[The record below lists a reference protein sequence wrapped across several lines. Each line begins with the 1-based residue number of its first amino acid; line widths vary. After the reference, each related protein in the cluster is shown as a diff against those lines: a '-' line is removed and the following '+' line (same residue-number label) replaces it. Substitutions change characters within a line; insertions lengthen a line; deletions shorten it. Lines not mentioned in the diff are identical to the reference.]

1 MDKTGNYMSK
11 NEIHHGGESQNFATS
26 IVEDLEKGVVER
38 RRTMSLPSR
47 SIGLTA
53 ELLERY
59 RTVQSS
65 ASCTTSPQ
73 KVTESDRP
81 NLTRQSNLKWTDP
94 KNSTIRQ
101 HYYPEGGWG
110 WVVCACAV
118 FVHGLTTGVHLSYG
132 MFYVEVLRKF
142 GEDKNHEAVWAGALS
157 MSCGFFVPPVVVAIC
172 RRKST
177 RLTAVFGGLMTA
189 LGCLFTS
196 FASQMH
202 QVFMSYGVFMGC
214 GIGIV
219 RETSNIMIG
228 QYFKRRRELVE
239 LFVQSGTG
247 LGIAVMSLLLAKL
260 IRSLDWRLG
269 LHAVTGVMFLTFFL
283 GIFYRSASLY
293 HPQRRAILH
302 LKNQKRKVKDK
313 NVSQE
318 KPPFLDFSSLK
329 TKTLQII
336 VLSTSLSSFGLYTP
350 YFYLV
355 HITKDEGMEDGSILL
370 LQIFLGL
377 AYVIGCFSFS
387 MLILKNST
395 HCMIARQYLCQASM
409 FGAVIAILS
418 FFTVNEYNGYVLFVF
433 IYGIFSGG
441 YHYSLKMYLYE
452 KVRPRNFDRSW
463 SYLQCSQSIPVLLGI
478 PVTAYINRTR
488 GPKMGFVFS
497 CGCILAGALALFL
510 MNLRRNVNKKSHQ
523 AIANSVDDQNRCE
536 LERSFTLRNSDIC
549 TCGNNASRMRVP
561 PLEGCRRTI
570 SFATSVEMAHDE
582 KRPELLT
589 CISEEGLVD
598 LGENNLLD
606 EWCGAEC
613 ITSCNK
619 EEKFLMVSEFEN
631 NMNENILRFDRRW
644 DNSPRRTCT
653 HPALYDITRH
663 NHCDDTSIQCGSNK
677 AISIIEEVTSSV

>member
-1 MDKTGNYMSK
+1 MDKTGNCMSK
-11 NEIHHGGESQNFATS
+11 NEVDHGGESQKLATS
-26 IVEDLEKGVVER
+26 IAEDLEKGVLER

-47 SIGLTA
+47 PIGLSA
-53 ELLERY
+53 ELLEKARSV
-59 RTVQSS
+59 RGS

-73 KVTESDRP
+73 KVTENDQP
-81 NLTRQSNLKWTDP
+81 NSTKQSTLKWMDP

-118 FVHGLTTGVHLSYG
+118 FVHGLTTGVQLSYG
-132 MFYVEVLRKF
+132 MFYVEVLRMF
-142 GEDKNHEAVWAGALS
+142 GEDKDQEAVWAGALS
-157 MSCGFFVPPVVVAIC
+157 MSCGFFVPPVVVAVC

-177 RLTAVFGGLMTA
+177 RLTAVIGGLMTA

-247 LGIAVMSLLLAKL
+247 LGIAVMSVLLAKL
-260 IRSLDWRLG
+260 IRLLDWRLG
-269 LHAVTGVMFLTFFL
+269 LHAVTGIVFLTFFL
-283 GIFYRSASLY
+283 GFFYRSASLY

-318 KPPFLDFSSLK
+318 KIPFLDFSPLK

-336 VLSTSLSSFGLYTP
+336 MLSTSLSSFGLYTP

-355 HITKDEGMEDGSILL
+355 HITKDEGLEDSSVLL
-370 LQIFLGL
+370 LQLFLGF
-377 AYVIGCFSFS
+377 AYMLGCFSFS
-387 MLILKNST
+387 MLILKNSA
-395 HCMIARQYLCQASM
+395 HCMIARQYLWQASM
-409 FGAVIAILS
+409 FGTVIAILS
-418 FFTVNEYNGYVLFVF
+418 FCAVNEYNGYVLFVF
-433 IYGIFSGG
+433 VYGIFSGG

-478 PVTAYINRTR
+478 PVTAYINRSR
-488 GPKMGFVFS
+488 GPKMGFLFS
-497 CGCILAGALALFL
+497 CGCILAGTLSLFL
-510 MNLRRNVNKKSHQ
+510 MNLRRNVTKKSRQ

-536 LERSFTLRNSDIC
+536 LERCFTIRNSDIC
-549 TCGNNASRMRVP
+549 TCGNNVSRMRAP
-561 PLEGCRRTI
+561 PLDGCQRTI
-570 SFATSVEMAHDE
+570 SFATSVDVADDE
-582 KRPELLT
+582 KRPEQLT
-589 CISEEGLVD
+589 CISEEGLID

-619 EEKFLMVSEFEN
+619 EEKFLMISEFEN
-631 NMNENILRFDRRW
+631 NMNENVSTSDKH
-644 DNSPRRTCT
+644 NSKRKTCT
-653 HPALYDITRH
+653 HPALYDIMKH
-663 NHCDDTSIQCGSNK
+663 NHCDDTSIPRGPSK
-677 AISIIEEVTSSV
+677 PISIIEEVTSSV